1 MEEHPNHRLGTAEVI
16 WNLADL
22 YESIDDPAITVDL
35 ARCRDEAQAIEKEY
49 SGTLNQITAP
59 ALAELVGRM
68 ERTSQILG
76 RISTHA
82 FLSFTTNTQ
91 DAAASG
97 HLQRVREEGSAISRH
112 LVFFQLEWNAVD
124 EERARALLADKSLD
138 GYRHYLAA
146 MRRYAPHMLGRDEE
160 RLLIDI
166 APVGRGAWNLLFE
179 KVMGEMTFGED
190 HRTEE
195 EVLSDLYH
203 PDREIRKTAAADL
216 TRGLRGQLHVLTHI
230 TNTLAADKM
239 IDDRL
244 RRYPSWISSMNLYNE
259 LADDSVTAL
268 IDSVTNRY
276 DIVERYYRF
285 KARRLGLDTLYDYDR
300 YAPLPDL
307 PSTEV
312 SWPQCREMVVKTFRD
327 FAPVCGEIADRFFTE
342 RWIHAPILEGKRGG
356 AFAHPCTPDTHPY
369 VMVNY
374 TGNIRDVSTVAHE
387 LGHGIHQFLAAR
399 QGYYNADTPLV
410 LAETASVFAELLLFH
425 HQVELLD
432 DPAQRTAFIA
442 QKLESIF
449 ATVFRQVAM
458 NRFEDKVHTARREQG
473 ELAAETISDFW
484 IETQQAM
491 FNSAVHLT
499 DDYRIWWSYIPHF
512 LSTPGYVYSY
522 AFGELLVMAL
532 FKRYQEDPQGFVPRY
547 LDLLAAGG
555 SADPYTLTA
564 PFGIDLGDRDFWQGG
579 LALIDEMLR
588 MIE

>member
-22 YESIDDPAITVDL
+22 YESIDDPAITGDL

-268 IDSVTNRY
+268 IDSVTSRY